1 MNRTLKRT
9 LALALALIFTFML
22 AVSALAENSTP
33 DPSPEVTATPAP
45 GAPASADSITI
56 TVSGAT
62 ISATHIYIPVTVM
75 NASGEAVTLESVY
88 NKTAGESVGS
98 DASSPLPMTI
108 PANSSREVLLTDTHN
123 GSNSGTVTRTLVFS
137 FKPDSGSSFTKYQNV
152 SVDFGVDVNGGGS
165 NEGNTTEAV
174 DPAFRLS

>member
-22 AVSALAENSTP
+22 AASALAENSTP

-123 GSNSGTVTRTLVFS
+123 GSNSGTVTL
-137 FKPDSGSSFTKYQNV
+137 
-152 SVDFGVDVNGGGS
+152 
-165 NEGNTTEAV
+165 
-174 DPAFRLS
+174 L